1 MAQFEYKV
9 NTREGAVKMGVIAA
23 GNQDAA
29 MRLLQS
35 QGFVVVSLR
44 PERSL
49 GRSIS
54 LSTRVGEKE
63 LVVFS
68 RQFALMIASGLPVTQ
83 ALRIL
88 IDQTEHPRFREVI
101 RALILDVEAGARL
114 SDALAKF
121 PGVFNTFFVSMVR
134 SGEASGKLSEML
146 NRVAEQTEKD
156 YNLAQSIKSALIYPV
171 FVFVLLVVISVYV
184 LGWVVPQLKTIFDEF
199 GAELPL
205 ATRILISA
213 SGFVVNFW
221 WLVTIILV
229 GVYLAISYY
238 LHTEEGRYSWDYNKM
253 RLPIVGSLINKI
265 VTTRLTR
272 NLATL
277 IAGDIPIVD
286 ALHIASK
293 VPQNL
298 VLEVAVNE
306 AAEEVKTGVPL
317 SVALEKT
324 AGKNLP
330 LMVTRMVAVGETTG
344 KIDTVLDKV
353 ADFFRADIDRTIAV
367 LTTLLEPVIV
377 VFIGVGVFVLIAAV
391 LLPIYNLASVIQ

>member
-9 NTREGAVKMGVIAA
+9 NTREGQTKMGVISA

-35 QGFVVVSLR
+35 QGFMVVSLR

-49 GRSIS
+49 GKSIS
-54 LSTRVGEKE
+54 LSTHIGEKE
-63 LVVFS
+63 LVIFS

-88 IDQTEHPRFREVI
+88 IDQTEHPRFRDVI
-101 RALILDVEAGARL
+101 RALVLDVEAGARL
-114 SDALAKF
+114 SDALGKF

-156 YNLAQSIKSALIYPV
+156 YNLAQAIKSALIYPA
-171 FVFVLLVVISVYV
+171 FVLVLLIIISFYV
-184 LGWVVPQLKTIFDEF
+184 LGWVVPQLKAVFDEF

-205 ATRILISA
+205 PTQILIAA
-213 SGFVVNFW
+213 SNFVVNFW
-221 WLVTIILV
+221 WLIIIMAV
-229 GVYLAISYY
+229 GAYLALSYY
-238 LHTEEGRYSWDYNKM
+238 LRTDEGRYSWDYNKM
-253 RLPIVGSLINKI
+253 RLPIMGSLVNKI

-277 IAGDIPIVD
+277 ISGDIPIVD

-298 VLEVAVNE
+298 VLEIAVNE

-317 SVALEKT
+317 SVALEKS

-330 LMVTRMVAVGETTG
+330 LMVTRMISVGETTG
-344 KIDTVLDKV
+344 NIDAVLDKV
-353 ADFFRADIDRTIAV
+353 ADFYRADIDRTIAV
-367 LTTLLEPVIV
+367 LTTLLEPIIV
-377 VFIGVGVFVLIAAV
+377 VFIGIGVFVLIAAV

>member
-9 NTREGAVKMGVIAA
+9 NTREGQTKMGVISA

-35 QGFVVVSLR
+35 QGFMVVSLR

-49 GRSIS
+49 GKSIS
-54 LSTRVGEKE
+54 LSTHIGEKE
-63 LVVFS
+63 LVIFS

-88 IDQTEHPRFREVI
+88 IDQTEHPRFRDVI
-101 RALILDVEAGARL
+101 RALVLDVEAGARL
-114 SDALAKF
+114 SDALGKF

-156 YNLAQSIKSALIYPV
+156 YNLAQAIKSALIYPA
-171 FVFVLLVVISVYV
+171 FVLVLLIIISFYV
-184 LGWVVPQLKTIFDEF
+184 LGWVVPQLKAVFDEF
-199 GAELPL
+199 RAELPL
-205 ATRILISA
+205 PTQILIAA
-213 SGFVVNFW
+213 SNFVVNFW
-221 WLVTIILV
+221 WLIIIMAV
-229 GVYLAISYY
+229 GAYLALSYY
-238 LHTEEGRYSWDYNKM
+238 LRTDEGRYSWDYNKM
-253 RLPIVGSLINKI
+253 RLPIMGSLVNKI

-277 IAGDIPIVD
+277 ISGDIPIVD

-298 VLEVAVNE
+298 VLEIAVNE

-317 SVALEKT
+317 SVALEKS

-330 LMVTRMVAVGETTG
+330 LMVTRMISVGETTG
-344 KIDTVLDKV
+344 NIDAVLDKV
-353 ADFFRADIDRTIAV
+353 ADFYRADIDRTIAV
-367 LTTLLEPVIV
+367 LTTLLEPIIV
-377 VFIGVGVFVLIAAV
+377 VFIGIGVFVLIAAV